1 MILLLDSITG
11 NIVTCQSSMIQFGY
25 VEQIRKR
32 TESSL
37 VVDYVTQK
45 LSELE
50 QHTAMEDPN
59 HDRVLDEEKP
69 SNMEEGGSRCRC
81 GPFAVDGKKE
91 KVLASI
97 PYHSMPYFTIP
108 YHVTPCHTIQNT
120 KPNHTR
126 FLPHSCLRARSH
138 SGCQAGCQ
146 ITLPSM
152 CLRPL
157 TL

>member
-97 PYHSMPYFTIP
+97 PYHTMPYHTLP
-108 YHVTPCHTIQNT
+108 YHT
-120 KPNHTR
+120 
-126 FLPHSCLRARSH
+126 
-138 SGCQAGCQ
+138 
-146 ITLPSM
+146 M
-152 CLRPL
+152 
-157 TL
+157 